1 MTLVVDPTG
10 RVTTIYDEA
19 IDLASLGRLSITR
32 ASSVEPAGDA
42 SWHADLSPVRGP
54 RLGPFRNRSE
64 ALAAEK
70 SWLEAHWLVP
80 KP

>member
-1 MTLVVDPTG
+1 MTLVIDPTG

-19 IDLASLGRLSITR
+19 IDLASLGLLIITR
-32 ASSVEPAGDA
+32 ASSVEPTPDA
-42 SWHADLSPVRGP
+42 RWLADLSPVRGP
-54 RLGPFRNRSE
+54 RLGPFRQRSE

-80 KP
+80 EP